1 MDDGKGQKLLTALGR
16 YKFVLLIAALGV
28 LLLALP
34 TGDSGADSAAVSRT
48 EDETAALRQMEEEM
62 EQILSKMSGVGRVD
76 VMLTVQSGREL
87 VLASDTT
94 LRYSGS
100 PQTPDDYDR
109 SSEVVTVSGGSGN
122 DVVVTQ
128 ERSAQYRGALIVCDG
143 GDSDSVRLRIIEAV
157 AALTGLGS
165 DRIAVVRWGESS
177 TKTDTII
184 ERGEDLT

>member
-1 MDDGKGQKLLTALGR
+1 MDNGKGQKLLKALDR
-16 YKFVLLIAALGV
+16 YKFVLLIAALGAF
-28 LLLALP
+28 LLALP
-34 TGDSGADSAAVSRT
+34 TGEHGGESGVVSQTSDGEAAV
-48 EDETAALRQMEEEM
+48 RQMEENM
-62 EQILSKMSGVGRVD
+62 EEILSKMSGVGRVD

-109 SSEVVTVSGGSGN
+109 SSEIVTISGGTGN

-143 GDSDSVRLRIIEAV
+143 GDSDTVRLRIVEAV
-157 AALTGLGS
+157 AALTGLGA
-165 DRIAVVRWGESS
+165 DRIAVVRWGDSS
-177 TKTDTII
+177 TRTDTII
-184 ERGEDLT
+184 EREEELS